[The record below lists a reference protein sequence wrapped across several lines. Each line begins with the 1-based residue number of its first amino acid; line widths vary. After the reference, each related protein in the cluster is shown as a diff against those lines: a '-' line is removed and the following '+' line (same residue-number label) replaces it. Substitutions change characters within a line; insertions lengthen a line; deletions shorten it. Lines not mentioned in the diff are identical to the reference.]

1 MKRKIVI
8 AILCAA
14 VSMGTVGC
22 GNSTASAKKTQTQ
35 TDKKEDSKSENS
47 EKSSEE
53 KQSRDIFA
61 MDTYMTVT
69 AYGEHASEAVDKAE
83 TEIKRL
89 DEMLSTGN
97 ENSEVYKLNQNG
109 EAVVS
114 DDTAYLYERSEKIYK
129 QTKGVFDISIYP
141 VMDAWG
147 FTTENYRIPAEDE
160 LSALLKN
167 VDASKIQYDK
177 KTKKITLPKNVKID
191 FGGIAKGYTSSR
203 IMQIYKKCGVTSG
216 LVSLGGNVQ
225 LLGAKPDGSAWKV
238 AVESPDEDGNYL
250 GILQAKDKAVI
261 TSGGYERYFEKNGK
275 KYHHIIDPATGY
287 PAENGLT
294 SVTIVSDDGTL
305 ADGLSTSL
313 FIMGKEKAE
322 KFWKKYSDKFDVILL
337 TDDDQ
342 LYVSEG
348 IADDFQSDYKVKII
362 DKDGTLV
369 TDAAPFKDA
378 AVGTEFQITVTST
391 GYTTPL
397 TFTYKVPGETPAPSE
412 VDTTKLA
419 AAIEKA
425 EGLNESDY
433 TKDSWKALQSELTKA
448 KSALEAK
455 ESQDTVDKAADSLNK
470 AIDALEAATPDE
482 PTKEV
487 STDALEK
494 AIKAAGALKESD
506 YTADSWKA
514 LQSALAEADTALK
527 EKKNQD
533 TVDKA
538 TEKLNKAISALVKK
552 DAGQK
557 VNGTNGTTGTSGK
570 SGKTGSTLNTKSG
583 KAAKTGDPSSMFAWL
598 GLAVTSLGAGIG
610 GFSLKR
616 KKREDE
622 E

>member
-1 MKRKIVI
+1 MKKKIVI
-8 AILCAA
+8 AILCAV
-14 VSMGTVGC
+14 VSMGTIGC
-22 GNSTASAKKTQTQ
+22 GNSTASAKTTQTQ

-69 AYGEHASEAVDKAE
+69 AYGEYASEAVDKAE

-89 DEMLSTGN
+89 DGMLSTGN

-275 KYHHIIDPATGY
+275 KYHHIIDPETLFPAT
-287 PAENGLT
+287 NFH
-294 SVTIVSDDGTL
+294 SVSIITEDSGV
-305 ADGLSTSL
+305 ADCLSTTL
-313 FIMGKEKAE
+313 FTLSYEEGLKVLDTYRNEHPGTFIEAIWIMDE
-322 KFWKKYSDKFDVILL
+322 DKDID
-337 TDDDQ
+337 TEYKHITNNQ
-342 LYVSEG
+342 LIVYSEG
-348 IADDFQSDYKVKII
+348 LK
-362 DKDGTLV
+362 DK
-369 TDAAPFKDA
+369 
-378 AVGTEFQITVTST
+378 
-391 GYTTPL
+391 L
-397 TFTYKVPGETPAPSE
+397 TW
-412 VDTTKLA
+412 VD
-419 AAIEKA
+419 
-425 EGLNESDY
+425 
-433 TKDSWKALQSELTKA
+433 
-448 KSALEAK
+448 
-455 ESQDTVDKAADSLNK
+455 
-470 AIDALEAATPDE
+470 
-482 PTKEV
+482 
-487 STDALEK
+487 
-494 AIKAAGALKESD
+494 
-506 YTADSWKA
+506 
-514 LQSALAEADTALK
+514 
-527 EKKNQD
+527 
-533 TVDKA
+533 
-538 TEKLNKAISALVKK
+538 
-552 DAGQK
+552 
-557 VNGTNGTTGTSGK
+557 
-570 SGKTGSTLNTKSG
+570 
-583 KAAKTGDPSSMFAWL
+583 
-598 GLAVTSLGAGIG
+598 
-610 GFSLKR
+610 
-616 KKREDE
+616 
-622 E
+622 

>member
-1 MKRKIVI
+1 M
-8 AILCAA
+8 
-14 VSMGTVGC
+14 
-22 GNSTASAKKTQTQ
+22 
-35 TDKKEDSKSENS
+35 
-47 EKSSEE
+47 
-53 KQSRDIFA
+53 
-61 MDTYMTVT
+61 
-69 AYGEHASEAVDKAE
+69 
-83 TEIKRL
+83 
-89 DEMLSTGN
+89 
-97 ENSEVYKLNQNG
+97 
-109 EAVVS
+109 
-114 DDTAYLYERSEKIYK
+114 
-129 QTKGVFDISIYP
+129 
-141 VMDAWG
+141 
-147 FTTENYRIPAEDE
+147 
-160 LSALLKN
+160 
-167 VDASKIQYDK
+167 
-177 KTKKITLPKNVKID
+177 
-191 FGGIAKGYTSSR
+191 
-203 IMQIYKKCGVTSG
+203 MQITK
-216 LVSLGGNVQ
+216 SLQWQKNSNEEAFNTYIGN
-225 LLGAKPDGSAWKV
+225 
-238 AVESPDEDGNYL
+238 
-250 GILQAKDKAVI
+250 I
-261 TSGGYERYFEKNGK
+261 TSVNVNG
-275 KYHHIIDPATGY
+275 
-287 PAENGLT
+287 
-294 SVTIVSDDGTL
+294 
-305 ADGLSTSL
+305 
-313 FIMGKEKAE
+313 
-322 KFWKKYSDKFDVILL
+322 
-337 TDDDQ
+337 TD
-342 LYVSEG
+342 YAASG
-348 IADDFQSDYKVKII
+348 RGSVKII